1 MKDKLKKIFN
11 KENKTKFK
19 DKVNSIE
26 NSVGFYFNEMPEVKT
41 RLKVDSKKID
51 IAIES
56 VLSPYIKLDKNNK
69 VIEDI
74 LAMVL
79 IDTSDNNNF
88 IMQNVYFADD
98 IKTNKGYLVSIEKSK
113 VQSKQIKVIYIDIF
127 GNEFKEILEV

>member
-1 MKDKLKKIFN
+1 
-11 KENKTKFK
+11 
-19 DKVNSIE
+19 
-26 NSVGFYFNEMPEVKT
+26 MP
-41 RLKVDSKKID
+41 
-51 IAIES
+51 
-56 VLSPYIKLDKNNK
+56 IKLDKNNK

-98 IKTNKGYLVSIEKSK
+98 IKTDKGYLVSIEKSK